1 MSKQE
6 QRIENLNKILH
17 QIISD
22 WYERVK
28 EGFVTE
34 QDSRDVGVEPEI
46 KHFHDN
52 RKHRIK
58 FLREKKFDVT
68 YGLAAAE
75 RGHCL
80 VIESSINNKSAGFD
94 YDIFAQRLKS
104 HYWKNRCDKPWTNS
118 PFNRFSY
125 EDLLLFEPVIG
136 KSVKL
141 DCRKDKADII
151 RLYFIINPEHEC
163 LLFQSTFVL
172 RELVVDYCLGPLKL
186 IYVESYQA
194 K

>member
-1 MSKQE
+1 MFKQE
-6 QRIENLNKILH
+6 QRIKNLNKILY
-17 QIISD
+17 QIIND

-34 QDSRDVGVEPEI
+34 QDSRDIGVEPEI

-58 FLREKKFDVT
+58 FLRGKRLDVT
-68 YGLAAAE
+68 YGLATGE
-75 RGHCL
+75 QGHCL
-80 VIESSINNKSAGFD
+80 VIESSINNKSTGFD

-104 HYWKNRCDKPWTNS
+104 QYWKNRCDKPWTNP

-125 EDLLLFEPVIG
+125 KDLLLFEPVIG

-151 RLYFIINPEHEC
+151 RLYFVINPEHEI
-163 LLFQSTFVL
+163 LFFT
-172 RELVVDYCLGPLKL
+172 PLSQL
-186 IYVESYQA
+186 FTPQNRVN
-194 K
+194 